1 MQNGLIIIFRVFVA
15 LFFLFLFTKLL
26 TKRSLAELTYFD
38 YLAMVTLGTLA
49 GNLAFNTEIAIMDF
63 LLAMLVITV
72 IIKLASYLAIKS
84 RFWRKRI
91 AGEATILIKNGK
103 ILEEKMH
110 QLNYSYDYLLQQLRR
125 EKVFDLSKV
134 EFAILEANGKLSV
147 GLKSQYRPVIPKD
160 LDLETDYEGLAV
172 TVILEGQVLK
182 SNLELMD
189 LSRDWLAGELQ
200 TRDIADSK
208 EVTFGA
214 LATNGKLYID
224 LYDDEV

>member
-1 MQNGLIIIFRVFVA
+1 
-15 LFFLFLFTKLL
+15 
-26 TKRSLAELTYFD
+26 
-38 YLAMVTLGTLA
+38 MVTLGTLA

>member
-160 LDLETDYEGLAV
+160 LESFKVEKVD
-172 TVILEGQVLK
+172 
-182 SNLELMD
+182 
-189 LSRDWLAGELQ
+189 
-200 TRDIADSK
+200 
-208 EVTFGA
+208 F
-214 LATNGKLYID
+214 
-224 LYDDEV
+224 